1 MPSSRRLIE
10 SQVLGSSAASVTF
23 SGIPSGY
30 RDLVLKVSAR
40 SSSGGRN
47 AYFYV
52 RPNGS
57 TTNGSLTILQ
67 SNGATASSDRYTAPS
82 DPWGG
87 IISLSLDT
95 ADTFGSSEV
104 YIPNYTVSTAKPFS
118 AFSVEE
124 NNSATAGQSGIN
136 AIANLWNNT
145 AAITSLVL
153 IPDGNFVTGS
163 SFYLYGLLPS

>member
-1 MPSSRRLIE
+1 MPATYTLISSN
-10 SQVLGSSAASVTF
+10 VLTTATASVTF
-23 SGIPSGY
+23 SAIPATY
-30 RDLVLKVSAR
+30 TDLVLKVSAR

-52 RPNGS
+52 RPNSS
-57 TTNGSLTILQ
+57 TTNGSLTYID
-67 SNGATASSDRYTAPS
+67 SNGSTASSSRYTAPS

-95 ADTFGSSEV
+95 ANTFGSTEV
-104 YIPNYTVSTAKPFS
+104 YIPNYASSNAKPFS

-124 NNSATAGQSGIN
+124 NNSATAGASGIN

-153 IPDGNFVTGS
+153 IPDGNFVSGS
-163 SFYLYGLLPS
+163 SFYLYGISNA